1 MFPLVALAFSF
12 AVTSGSGLTLSVG
25 GVPFIKGSWFQ
36 YYEPGW
42 TKGYYSTQW
51 TSQTVTKTA
60 SGQTLMAFKSDDG
73 RAYGTVTYTPSD
85 KKLKVQY
92 EFNWDGDKPVLV
104 ELCSGMVWAPAVQA
118 GKLTVIGLPQR
129 DLMLRKY
136 KSRSETAERMYGQ
149 PFSSLL
155 FDSPVGNVGFTS
167 SRSDWSLFDARGFI
181 QDYAEDDDLFWMG
194 IFGIE
199 VAKGKPAMFEAEW
212 SFEPVA
218 PSPNASQTKIRGI
231 STKLSKAKLPADKL
245 PLVPKPKSVKFD
257 ASKVFQLG
265 KPLLQLPK
273 GCKEEA
279 RLFKVFLNSLWQ
291 TGQASGG
298 KIIGKVANLK
308 LPDEGYTIKVTT
320 ISATVTGQSK
330 QGLLNGLY
338 TLAMMAHADKG
349 RLVLPVGEVR
359 DWPTIGWRGIHT
371 FVGPKTVPFHKEFF
385 ERVLR
390 PMKLNKAVLQC
401 ERTAWK
407 ATAGI
412 ETTMTMPLSELVKE
426 FTMLRTMG
434 IEPIPLIQSFGH
446 AEWLFANGKNLDIAL
461 NPSAPYAIDPRN
473 PKAQKKIKDIWSE
486 AIDILKP
493 ETIHFGMDEVAMI
506 GMKDDPAFVTE
517 LWMKQIPFLASI
529 ASENKV
535 RMMLWGD
542 VGLAK
547 GEAID
552 ACNGDSPEEARLR
565 RSVIPAGAM
574 IADWHYADNPNPT
587 PFLASLQLWKK
598 EGKVP
603 VASTWYRPGNIRG
616 FVLAAAQEGC
626 GALQTTWA
634 GYESNPQA
642 LIASFQ
648 QHYAY
653 LMFADYAWSGRQE
666 QTDKLGYDPGALLR
680 RLYLSEPGS
689 VKALPGVS
697 FAPEGRPTRSAVLGG
712 RSFALC
718 EPLALR
724 SISLPTQQDAP
735 LELAFSVKAK
745 ATTLAFALN
754 TACRCSYFE
763 KVGTISVALA
773 SGKTVTR
780 DLQYGIDVRTPE
792 DNGALVRAD
801 RQSGLCVVEVKLGL
815 KPEGIVDIRFTGA
828 SSYAGLRVHGI
839 TGY

>member
-73 RAYGTVTYTPSD
+73 RAYGIVTYTPSD
-85 KKLKVQY
+85 TKLKVQY

-104 ELCSGMVWAPAVQA
+104 ELSSGMVWAPAVQA
-118 GKLTVIGLPQR
+118 GKLTVNGLPRR
-129 DLMLRKY
+129 DLMLRQY
-136 KSRSETAERMYGQ
+136 KSRSETAERQFGP
-149 PFSSLL
+149 PFSSLV
-155 FDSPVGNVGFTS
+155 FDSPVGNIGFTS

-199 VAKGKPAMFEAEW
+199 VAKGKPAKFEAEW
-212 SFEPVA
+212 SFEPTLAGQEISKRSFRGVT
-218 PSPNASQTKIRGI
+218 SQLKQ
-231 STKLSKAKLPADKL
+231 AKLPADKL
-245 PLVPKPKSVKFD
+245 PLVPKPKSVTLD
-257 ASKVFQLG
+257 ISKVFQLG
-265 KPLLQLPK
+265 KPSLQLPK
-273 GCKEEA
+273 GCEEEA

-291 TGQASGG
+291 TSQASGG
-298 KIIGKVANLK
+298 KIIGKVADLK
-308 LPDEGYTIKVTT
+308 LPEEAYIIKVTT
-320 ISATVTGQSK
+320 KSAAVTGQSK

-338 TLAMMAHADKG
+338 TLAMMAHAYKG

-401 ERTAWK
+401 ERSAWK

-486 AIDILKP
+486 AVDLLKP
-493 ETIHFGMDEVAMI
+493 KTIHFGMDEVAMI

-517 LWMKQIPFLASI
+517 LWLKQIPYLAQI
-529 ASENKV
+529 AKDNKV
-535 RMMLWGD
+535 DMMLWGD

-552 ACNGDSPEEARLR
+552 ACNGDTPQDARLR
-565 RSVIPAGAM
+565 RSVIPAGSM
-574 IADWHYADNPNPT
+574 IADWHYADNPNPVS
-587 PFLASLQLWKK
+587 FLASLQLWKK

-680 RLYLSEPGS
+680 RLFLSEPGS
-689 VKALPGVS
+689 VKALPGSSLV
-697 FAPEGRPTRSAVLGG
+697 PEGRSYRAIEMSG
-712 RSFALC
+712 RVFNLFK
-718 EPLALR
+718 PLALR
-724 SISLPTQQDAP
+724 SIALPAQQDAP
-735 LELAFSVKAK
+735 QELSISVDTKASV
-745 ATTLAFALN
+745 LAVAVDC
-754 TACRCSYFE
+754 AARCSYFE
-763 KVGTISVALA
+763 KVGTITVKLA

-780 DLQYGIDVRTPE
+780 DLQYGIDVRTSE
-792 DNGALVRAD
+792 DKGALVRAD
-801 RQSGLCVVEVKLGL
+801 RQSGLCVVEVKLGV
-815 KPEGIVDIRFTGA
+815 KPVDIVGIRFSGA

>member
-1 MFPLVALAFSF
+1 MLPLVALAFSF
-12 AVTSGSGLTLSVG
+12 AVNSGSGLTLSVG

-60 SGQTLMAFKSDDG
+60 SGQILMTFKSDDG
-73 RAYGTVTYTPSD
+73 RAHGTVTYTPSD
-85 KKLKVQY
+85 TKLKVLY

-104 ELCSGMVWAPAVQA
+104 ELCNGMVWAPAVQA
-118 GKLTVIGLPQR
+118 GKLTVNGRPQR
-129 DLMLRKY
+129 ELMFRQY

-155 FDSPVGNVGFTS
+155 FDSPVGKTGFTS
-167 SRSDWSLFDARGFI
+167 GRSDWVMFDARDFV
-181 QDYAEDDDLFWMG
+181 QDYAADDDLFWMG

-199 VAKGKPAMFEAEW
+199 VAKGKPAKFEAEW
-212 SFEPVA
+212 SFEPAV
-218 PSPNASQTKIRGI
+218 SSSKTSQRKLDGI
-231 STKLSKAKLPADKL
+231 ANTLKKAKLPAEKL
-245 PLVPKPKSVKFD
+245 PLVPKPKSVKLD
-257 ASKVFQLG
+257 HSKVFVLG
-265 KPLLQLPK
+265 KPSLQMPK
-273 GCKEEA
+273 GCEEEA
-279 RLFKVFLNSLWQ
+279 RLFRAYLNSLWQ
-291 TGQASGG
+291 MGTGIGG
-298 KIIGKVANLK
+298 KVVGKVANLK
-308 LPDEGYTIKVTT
+308 MPDEGYTIKVSAS
-320 ISATVTGQSK
+320 SATVTGQSK

-338 TLAMMAHADKG
+338 TLAMMAYPDKG
-349 RLVLPVGEVR
+349 RLVLPIGEVK
-359 DWPTIGWRGIHT
+359 DWPTIAWRGIHT
-371 FVGPKTVPFHKEFF
+371 FVGPMTVPFHKEFF

-390 PMKLNKAVLQC
+390 PIKLNKAVLQC

-412 ETTMTMPLSELVKE
+412 ETSMTMPLSELVKE

-473 PKAQKKIKDIWSE
+473 PKAQQKIKDIWSE
-486 AIDILKP
+486 AIALLKP
-493 ETIHFGMDEVAMI
+493 QTIHFGMDEVAMI

-517 LWMKQIPFLASI
+517 LWLKQIPFLAKI

-535 RMMLWGD
+535 EMMLWGD

-552 ACNGDSPEEARLR
+552 ACNGDSTEEARLR
-565 RSVIPAGAM
+565 RSAIPAGAM
-574 IADWHYADNPNPT
+574 IADWHYSANADPS
-587 PFLASLQLWKK
+587 PFLPSLKLWKK

-603 VASTWYRPGNIRG
+603 VASTWYQPDNIRG

-634 GYESNPQA
+634 GYESNRQA
-642 LIASFQ
+642 LIASYQ

-653 LMFADYAWSGRQE
+653 LLFADYAWSGRDE
-666 QTDKLGYDPGALLR
+666 QVGELGYDPGALLR
-680 RLYLSEPGS
+680 RLFLSEPGS

-697 FAPEGRPTRSAVLGG
+697 LVPEGRSTLSAMLGSRRFVL
-712 RSFALC
+712 F

-724 SISLPTQQDAP
+724 SISLPSQKDAP
-735 LELAFSVKAK
+735 EELSLSVNAN
-745 ATTLAFALN
+745 ASALAIAVDC
-754 TACRCSYFE
+754 AARCSYFE
-763 KVGTISVALA
+763 KVGTITVMLA

-780 DLQYGIDVRTPE
+780 DLQYGIDVRTSE
-792 DNGALVRAD
+792 DKGSLVRAD
-801 RQSGLCVVEVKLGL
+801 RQSGLCVVEIKLVV
-815 KPEGIVDIRFTGA
+815 KPESIVEIRFAG
-828 SSYAGLRVHGI
+828 SNVYAGLRVHGI